1 MADIVVNKD
10 PKNQVPAPPLTTA
23 LIDSSGNVSRAW
35 AIFFRELYNRTSY
48 KGGNAIDNNITTLE
62 ELIDQV
68 ELNISAIQSNAE
80 AIQVN
85 SDNIQTNAEN
95 IQTNADNIAQNS
107 ADIVQNAL
115 GIAQNAIN
123 IQANVDAILFLSNA
137 LSDHVNAFEAHGSNG
152 DIVGFND
159 LADESTVGL
168 VLKMTEVSG
177 AVATTVNIVT
187 ADLGAAPATYDQT
200 YTQSAADLTNENK
213 AAINQLATD
222 LNAAITVLNNLIAAS
237 KAAGQMTTP

>member
-23 LIDSSGNVSRAW
+23 LIDSRGNVSRAW

-62 ELIDQV
+62 ELISQV

-80 AIQVN
+80 AIQLN
-85 SDNIQTNAEN
+85 SEN

-115 GIAQNAIN
+115 GIAQNVIN

-137 LSDHVNAFEAHGSNG
+137 LSDHVGAFEAHGSNG

-159 LADESTVGL
+159 TADESTVGL
-168 VLKMTEVSG
+168 VLRMTEVSN
-177 AVATTVNIVT
+177 AIATSVNIVT

-200 YTQSAADLTNENK
+200 YTQTATDLTNENK

-237 KAAGQMTTP
+237 KTAGQMTTP